1 MCYKVT
7 GEICFVIN
15 VKTASLY
22 TLKKNF
28 KQNCLGIVIEKLL
41 IKVHYYFN
49 WRKSLCE
56 HIVQMFLTRLATD
69 IVK

>member
-28 KQNCLGIVIEKLL
+28 KQNCLGIVIKKTRDKSALLFQLEK
-41 IKVHYYFN
+41 
-49 WRKSLCE
+49 KSL
-56 HIVQMFLTRLATD
+56 
-69 IVK
+69 